1 MINKNAIDY
10 IKNSYSNIK
19 LQLIFLKN
27 LKKKK
32 NNEEINKLTN
42 EYLNSIIENCD
53 IIYFN
58 LRRLNITNIE
68 FDYQHTMKIIQLI
81 NSNIK
86 NYKKIVKLN
95 FNYIEDENLNV
106 NILNLSEEYENFYE
120 LFSNLLQSCTIKS
133 NINKS
138 INFSYDNFNDIDT

>member
-1 MINKNAIDY
+1 
-10 IKNSYSNIK
+10 
-19 LQLIFLKN
+19 
-27 LKKKK
+27 
-32 NNEEINKLTN
+32 
-42 EYLNSIIENCD
+42 
-53 IIYFN
+53 
-58 LRRLNITNIE
+58 
-68 FDYQHTMKIIQLI
+68 MKIIQLI